1 MQGLK
6 EKITLSDVK
15 IKKDINVEI
24 DDVCK
29 ALGISKSLFVQT
41 ILENEVKE
49 YAKILNR

>member
-6 EKITLSDVK
+6 EKITLSDVQ
-15 IKKDINVEI
+15 IKKDINTEI

-49 YAKILNR
+49 YAKILKR